1 MNYNSIIKKVS
12 KKKYQNY
19 LNLNKKFF
27 LSYIKSRS
35 NLIKKLDKMK
45 YTKSING
52 QNDLLKK
59 RRDKKIETYKILN
72 LLFKNFK
79 KNKRITNK
87 NINLVVKFYHKFESN
102 LFLRSIYNLN
112 YKKITNKETNLNSYV
127 LLGFLIRKI
136 KNINN
141 LQKINCLIKIND
153 HLSIKKFK
161 PKNYEFKKL
170 FSQNIKF
177 EINHII
183 KLSNHEF
190 FNYSIK

>member
-35 NLIKKLDKMK
+35 DLIKKLDKIK
-45 YTKSING
+45 YTKSTNK
-52 QNDLLKK
+52 QNDLSKN
-59 RRDKKIETYKILN
+59 RRNKKIETYKILN

-79 KNKRITNK
+79 KNKTITNK
-87 NINLVVKFYHKFESN
+87 NINLVAKFYHKFETN
-102 LFLRSIYNLN
+102 LFLRSMYNLN

-153 HLSIKKFK
+153 HLSTKKFK
-161 PKNYEFKKL
+161 PEDYESKKL
-170 FSQNIKF
+170 YLQNIKY
-177 EINHII
+177 EIDYII
-183 KLSNHEF
+183 KINKS
-190 FNYSIK
+190 

>member
-27 LSYIKSRS
+27 LFYIKSRS
-35 NLIKKLDKMK
+35 DLIKKLDKIK
-45 YTKSING
+45 YTKSINR
-52 QNDLLKK
+52 QNNLSE
-59 RRDKKIETYKILN
+59 RTRDKKIETYKILN
-72 LLFKNFK
+72 LLVKKFK

-102 LFLRSIYNLN
+102 LILRSIYNLN

-136 KNINN
+136 KNINS

-161 PKNYEFKKL
+161 PENYEFKKL
-170 FSQNIKF
+170 YSQNIKY
-177 EINHII
+177 EINYII
-183 KLSNHEF
+183 KISK
-190 FNYSIK
+190 S